1 MASIWPYFVDFPS
14 ILHRNLA
21 QESWSW
27 KKWVAG
33 KKSCLQPPP
42 PPTPKRYLGTR
53 GKRGSVGCW
62 AGLILNLPKKAKS
75 RWGETNS
82 SAIILLPKPPIPQ
95 KHCFFEK
102 SRYSLILIS
111 SDPLPFAPTVDNG
124 VLISCRIARQI
135 CMFCE
140 MLKVGMIT
148 QPLGHNQY
156 HFPLGNAC
164 NKRQISNSQ
173 YNCGPIPKW
182 SDSEAGQISPNTKE
196 SLW

>member
-1 MASIWPYFVDFPS
+1 MGG
-14 ILHRNLA
+14 
-21 QESWSW
+21 W
-27 KKWVAG
+27 KKVLSTAPSNPKEVFGDQREKGFNGLLGWTH
-33 KKSCLQPPP
+33 PE
-42 PPTPKRYLGTR
+42 PTK
-53 GKRGSVGCW
+53 
-62 AGLILNLPKKAKS
+62 KKAKS

-111 SDPLPFAPTVDNG
+111 SDPLPLAPTVDNG